1 MTDEQARR
9 QLTAAVARFRASA
22 QQERLAA
29 ALRELGETERRLGN
43 LAAALETYEEA
54 VALCRLEGETRQLAH
69 WIRHLGDVHLEAGWN
84 EDGLRCCREALA
96 IYRDLADAP
105 PGDVANAV
113 RSAALAHAECG
124 LDQEAL
130 ELFQEAS
137 RAYGLL
143 GIEAGESEMSAQA
156 GRAAARLEGSSEGN
170 RPSR

>member
-1 MTDEQARR
+1 MTDDQARR
-9 QLTAAVARFRASA
+9 QLIAAVERFRVSA
-22 QQERLAA
+22 QQQPLAA

-43 LAAALETYEEA
+43 LAAAHEAYDEA
-54 VALCRLEGETRQLAH
+54 VALCRAQGESRQLAH
-69 WIRHLGDVHLEAGWN
+69 WIRHLGDIHLEAGRKA
-84 EDGLRCCREALA
+84 DGLRCCREALA

-143 GIEAGESEMSAQA
+143 GIEAGESEMSVQA
-156 GRAAARLEGSSEGN
+156 GRAAARLEGSGEGN